1 VLKEEKSGQKA
12 IEALKILDKNQL
24 IKDGMQQHFAA
35 NEVEHFK
42 FLKVIETIIFIF

>member
-1 VLKEEKSGQKA
+1 VLLSQEEKSGQKA

-35 NEVEHFK
+35 NEVE
-42 FLKVIETIIFIF
+42 LQSS